1 MRRTAP
7 AIGPVLALAVIVVP
21 ATPADS
27 LVSHAPR
34 AHQLHHR
41 SSTDRVHSPARG
53 HIGLDTASL
62 GATYVSV
69 SWNWIKA
76 ASGYRVQL
84 AKKSDFSELVT
95 TRKKRNSSHRPA
107 GGNPQV

>member
-1 MRRTAP
+1 MRTSCTT
-7 AIGPVLALAVIVVP
+7 GPRQ
-21 ATPADS
+21 TG
-27 LVSHAPR
+27 
-34 AHQLHHR
+34 
-41 SSTDRVHSPARG
+41 HSPARG

-62 GATYVSV
+62 GATYVNV

-95 TRKKRNSSHRPA
+95 TRKKGTARTARPVA
-107 GGNPQV
+107 ARRRWSVT